1 MDAPVI
7 EARALTKT
15 FGPIPVLREVEFQL
29 AAGRCAILI
38 SGNGSG
44 KSTLMRILAGLSQP
58 TAGETR
64 VFGEDSRRLGI
75 ANRKRIG
82 MLTHQ
87 SWLYPNLTAR
97 ENLHFYAE
105 LYALP
110 DGPALATR
118 WIERVGLGASADERV
133 RGFSR
138 GMEQR
143 LSIARTMMPN
153 PELLLLDEPFAALD
167 GDAVAIVAELIRSA
181 IARGATVLITA
192 HAPIDIEIEI
202 DSYEIVRGKVIRSR
216 EDNRPSLRTS
226 AGA

>member
-1 MDAPVI
+1 MAAPVI
-7 EARALTKT
+7 ETRALTKT
-15 FGPIPVLREVEFQL
+15 FGAAPVLREVEFEL
-29 AAGRCAILI
+29 AQGRGALLI
-38 SGNGSG
+38 GSNGSG

-58 TAGETR
+58 TAGLASI
-64 VFGEDSRRLGI
+64 FGEDSRRLTI

-97 ENLHFYAE
+97 ENLRFYAE
-105 LYALP
+105 LYGMI

-143 LSIARTMMPN
+143 LALARAMMPN

-167 GDAVAIVAELIRSA
+167 REAVAIGIELIRSS
-181 IARGATVLITA
+181 IAHGATVLITA
-192 HAPIDIEIEI
+192 HAPIDLGIEL
-202 DSYEIVRGKVIRSR
+202 DSYQMVRGQLTRFH
-216 EDNRPSLRTS
+216 EDNRPSLRTN